1 MIWRRLKKSTPE
13 EEARFAE
20 QMEEVKPTAKD
31 KFAMLITAMLVIFV
45 PCALLLIGLAL
56 LVLWIFGGI

>member
-1 MIWRRLKKSTPE
+1 MIWRRLKKSTPGK
-13 EEARFAE
+13 EARFAE
-20 QMEEVKPTAKD
+20 QMEEAKPTAKD

>member
-13 EEARFAE
+13 EEAQFAE
-20 QMEEVKPTAKD
+20 QMEEAKPTARD
-31 KFAMLITAMLVIFV
+31 KFAMFLSAMLVIFV

-56 LVLWIFGGI
+56 LILWLFGGI

>member
-31 KFAMLITAMLVIFV
+31 KFAMLASATLVIFV
-45 PCALLLIGLAL
+45 PCALILLAL
-56 LVLWIFGGI
+56 GGLILLLFGGL